1 MSHQAACAY
10 PDRDCARE
18 PYYYKYDLTANDVV
32 MFEPMLTED
41 QRKLRDDARDFV
53 RSVPRQLILDMDA
66 DRVQY
71 PRDFVRE
78 AARRKLLGLRFP
90 TNYGGRGL
98 EWKDEVVAIEEVGML
113 GTSLACAY
121 VMPSIVG
128 EALNAF
134 GTDEQKQQWLRP
146 LVTGEKIAAEALT
159 EPRGGS
165 DFFGTT
171 TEARRENDHYV
182 LRGQKRF
189 IVGAAKS
196 DFFLVYAR
204 TNPNG
209 PAHESISA
217 FIVERG
223 PDVEAEYLY
232 GLLGTRGGG
241 TGRLVLHDA
250 RVPAKNLVGKEN
262 DAGEIFYRMMI
273 PERMTSAAGAIGMG
287 RAALEVATRYSD
299 RRKAF
304 GEKIRKFQAVSFKV
318 ADSIT
323 MLDAARGLVHAAACT
338 VDAGDNPDR
347 SRRLVSEAKKFA
359 TDAAWQ
365 VINHAMQVMGGIGYT
380 NVYPIERLLRDAR
393 LIMIWTGT
401 NEVMDLIIQHE
412 YYREILGARPQG
424 RDAEADAPEADRAEE
439 KVYE

>member
-1 MSHQAACAY
+1 M
-10 PDRDCARE
+10 
-18 PYYYKYDLTANDVV
+18 T
-32 MFEPMLTED
+32 FEGMLSEE
-41 QRKLRDDARDFV
+41 QRTLRDQVREFV
-53 RSVPRQLILDMDA
+53 RWVPRGLILDMDA

-71 PRDFVRE
+71 PSDFVRE

-90 TNYGGRGL
+90 PRYGGRGL
-98 EWKDEVVAIEEVGML
+98 RWVDEILAIEEVGVL

-128 EALNAF
+128 EALNTF
-134 GTDEQKQQWLRP
+134 GTEEQKERWLSP
-146 LVTGEKIAAEALT
+146 LVSGEKIAAEALT

-171 TEARRENDHYV
+171 TKARREGAHYI
-182 LRGQKRF
+182 LEGQKRF
-189 IVGAAKS
+189 IVGAAKA

-204 TNPNG
+204 TDPQG
-209 PAHESISA
+209 PPHQSISA

-223 PDVEAEYLY
+223 PGVEAEYLY

-241 TGRLVLHDA
+241 TGRLVFCEA
-250 RVPAKNLVGKEN
+250 PVPAENLIGVEN
-262 DAGEIFYRMMI
+262 GASEIFYRMMV

-287 RAALEVATRYSD
+287 RAALEVAARYAE

-304 GEKIRKFQAVSFKV
+304 GEKIRRFQAVSFKV

-323 MLDAARGLVHAAACT
+323 KLDAARGLVYGAARS
-338 VDAGDNPDR
+338 VDVNDSPNR

-359 TDAAWQ
+359 TEVAWR
-365 VINHAMQVMGGIGYT
+365 VINDAMQILGGVGYT

-412 YYREILGARPQG
+412 YYREVLTPQTEL
-424 RDAEADAPEADRAEE
+424 RDTEQDAPEAERTAE

>member
-1 MSHQAACAY
+1 
-10 PDRDCARE
+10 
-18 PYYYKYDLTANDVV
+18 
-32 MFEPMLTED
+32 MFEAMLSER
-41 QRKLRDDARDFV
+41 QRALRDEARDFV
-53 RSVPRQLILDMDA
+53 RWVPRQLILDMDA

-71 PRDFVRE
+71 PHEFVAE

-90 TNYGGRGL
+90 AEYGGRGL
-98 EWKDEVVAIEEVGML
+98 RWEDEIVAIEEVGVL
-113 GTSLACAY
+113 GTALACAY

-128 EALNAF
+128 EALNVF
-134 GTDEQKQQWLRP
+134 GTVQQKERWLVP
-146 LVTGEKIAAEALT
+146 IVAGEKVAAEALT

-171 TEARRENDHYV
+171 TTARRDGDCYI

-204 TNPNG
+204 TDATNP
-209 PAHESISA
+209 PHKSISA

-223 PDVEAEYLY
+223 PGVEAEYLY

-241 TGRLVLHDA
+241 TGRLVLRDA
-250 RVPAKNLVGKEN
+250 RVPAENLIGSEN
-262 DAGEIFYRMMI
+262 GAAEIFYRMMI

-287 RAALEVATRYSD
+287 RAALQVAARYSSQ
-299 RRKAF
+299 RKAF
-304 GEKIRKFQAVSFKV
+304 GEKIRRFEAVSFRI

-323 MLDAARGLVHAAACT
+323 MLDAARGLVYAAARS
-338 VDAGDNPDR
+338 VDAGDNPNR

-359 TDAAWQ
+359 TDKGWE
-365 VINHAMQVMGGIGYT
+365 VINNSMQILGGIGYT
-380 NVYPIERLLRDAR
+380 NVFPIERLLRDAR

-401 NEVMDLIIQHE
+401 NDVMDLIIQHE
-412 YYREILGARPQG
+412 YYNETLVSQPES
-424 RDAEADAPEADRAEE
+424 RDVELDAQEAKRTEE